1 MYFIVVHHCI
11 VSGLGLNEILNDLNP
26 TFSVYNAFLMIL
38 NSFVVISVNVFFLI
52 SGYFG
57 INFRKKKIASLLYE
71 IAFCSILVY
80 VGLAALGKA
89 EITVKGLIK
98 YSLLSINIYWFA
110 IVYIALVV
118 TSPALNCI
126 WKYVIE
132 PHEKETMVGS
142 FLCFCVLCFVF
153 SDTPVATIA
162 TDSDAERIGNEV
174 DIFVSGG
181 DQIWNPYVTI
191 PGFMLDFVPK
201 EKNKISYGTSVGVKT
216 IPSTYIE
223 TYKKYLAR
231 YNAISVREEQ
241 SAIALQPILNKHVDV
256 VLDPTL
262 LFSGKEWSFLMSEA
276 VLDKEILKE
285 PYILAYFVG
294 TRKDYWKYLSKIK
307 KETGYNV
314 IVVPINDQAYLN
326 DFKKYVKVSPAEF
339 LLLIKNAEIICT
351 DSFHAT
357 VFSILFGKE
366 FYTLKRFS
374 DSNSKGQ
381 NGRLEYLLSK
391 YGLSDRLIKDESHFE
406 RTGEIDY
413 KQVFKIIE
421 EERVVSKQWLKKA
434 LEI

>member
-1 MYFIVVHHCI
+1 MKKVIIATWYGPANYGTALQAVALKQYLEHIGYDVCFLDDRRGVDAGGEEKSPMNRTLNRITKIFKIVTWKKLPYKI
-11 VSGLGLNEILNDLNP
+11 DLK
-26 TFSVYNAFLMIL
+26 T
-38 NSFVVISVNVFFLI
+38 
-52 SGYFG
+52 
-57 INFRKKKIASLLYE
+57 
-71 IAFCSILVY
+71 
-80 VGLAALGKA
+80 
-89 EITVKGLIK
+89 
-98 YSLLSINIYWFA
+98 
-110 IVYIALVV
+110 
-118 TSPALNCI
+118 
-126 WKYVIE
+126 
-132 PHEKETMVGS
+132 KETLQSKYM
-142 FLCFCVLCFVF
+142 
-153 SDTPVATIA
+153 DKYTPVATIA

-241 SAIALQPILNKHVDV
+241 SAIALHPILNKHVDV

-262 LFSGKEWSFLMSEA
+262 LFSGEEWSFLMNEA

-307 KETGYNV
+307 KETGYKV

-391 YGLSDRLIKDESHFE
+391 YGLSDRLIKDESHFK

-434 LEI
+434 LEM

>member
-1 MYFIVVHHCI
+1 MIKVIIATWYGPANYGTALQAVALKQYLEHIGYDVCFLDDRRGVDAGGEEKSPMNRTLNRITKIFKIVTWKKLPYKI
-11 VSGLGLNEILNDLNP
+11 DLK
-26 TFSVYNAFLMIL
+26 T
-38 NSFVVISVNVFFLI
+38 
-52 SGYFG
+52 
-57 INFRKKKIASLLYE
+57 
-71 IAFCSILVY
+71 
-80 VGLAALGKA
+80 
-89 EITVKGLIK
+89 
-98 YSLLSINIYWFA
+98 
-110 IVYIALVV
+110 
-118 TSPALNCI
+118 
-126 WKYVIE
+126 
-132 PHEKETMVGS
+132 KETLQSKYM
-142 FLCFCVLCFVF
+142 
-153 SDTPVATIA
+153 DKYTPVATIA

-314 IVVPINDQAYLN
+314 IVVPINDQA
-326 DFKKYVKVSPAEF
+326 
-339 LLLIKNAEIICT
+339 
-351 DSFHAT
+351 
-357 VFSILFGKE
+357 
-366 FYTLKRFS
+366 
-374 DSNSKGQ
+374 
-381 NGRLEYLLSK
+381 
-391 YGLSDRLIKDESHFE
+391 
-406 RTGEIDY
+406 
-413 KQVFKIIE
+413 
-421 EERVVSKQWLKKA
+421 
-434 LEI
+434 